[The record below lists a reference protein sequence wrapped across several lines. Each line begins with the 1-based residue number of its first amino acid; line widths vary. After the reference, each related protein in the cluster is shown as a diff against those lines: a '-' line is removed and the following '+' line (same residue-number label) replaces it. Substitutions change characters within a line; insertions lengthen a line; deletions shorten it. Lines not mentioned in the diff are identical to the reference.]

1 MVIKTVNNFNFGG
14 GGELSEWAVEEGV
27 DGMFTDHSSQS
38 VQISSESSCMFTNAT
53 WYDPLKRHLNMKAYQ
68 SAAALLS

>member
-14 GGELSEWAVEEGV
+14 GGELSEWAVEEVG
-27 DGMFTDHSSQS
+27 GAHISQS